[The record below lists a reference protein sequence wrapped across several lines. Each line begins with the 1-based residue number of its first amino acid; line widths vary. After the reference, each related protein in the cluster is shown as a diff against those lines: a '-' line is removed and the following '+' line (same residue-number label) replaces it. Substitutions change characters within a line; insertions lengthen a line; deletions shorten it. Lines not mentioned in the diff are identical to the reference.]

1 MATEKYRFGCVKS
14 KKGDWLVQSASQSG
28 SAQEALALNEV
39 GEPVQ
44 VHYYQNVAERTLEVI
59 IPKDDE
65 SDQIP
70 EVGEVVTY
78 GETGKEQAY
87 YVASVSTTETNTDW
101 VRYSISL
108 KRFTKAG
115 EHEEGQ
121 TAPGLPSISDAEAS
135 I

>member
-14 KKGDWLVQSASQSG
+14 AKADWLVQSASQSG
-28 SAQEALALNEV
+28 SAQEALALNEE

-70 EVGEVVTY
+70 EVGEVVSY
-78 GETGKEQAY
+78 AGKAY
-87 YVASVSTTETNTDW
+87 YVASASTTETNTDW

-115 EHEEGQ
+115 EHAEGQ